1 MQEGTFMRKHAVK
14 RRRLKVM
21 GGAAAL
27 GLAATRGAASSR
39 GAGSSAFPPPRCP
52 SIHTSHYSHTH

>member
-1 MQEGTFMRKHAVK
+1 MRKHAVK